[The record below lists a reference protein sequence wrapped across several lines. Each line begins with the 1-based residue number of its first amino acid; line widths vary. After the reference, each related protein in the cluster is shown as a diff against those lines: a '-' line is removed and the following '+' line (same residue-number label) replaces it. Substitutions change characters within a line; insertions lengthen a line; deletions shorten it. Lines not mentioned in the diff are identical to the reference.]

1 MKYDEAKTS
10 LSHALNHQQSISI
23 SKLNKLLQSLNID
36 NEQSVKHNEIEFL
49 KNEIKKMSRTNRRY
63 KRALNFY
70 SSDGVYKWQRG
81 GYRRIDRDKGIKAKR
96 ALENKEIW

>member
-1 MKYDEAKTS
+1 MKYDEAKIS
-10 LSHALNHQQSISI
+10 LSHALNHQQTISV

-36 NEQSVKHNEIEFL
+36 IEKTVKHNEIEFL
-49 KNEIKKMSRTNRRY
+49 KNEIKKTSRTNRRY

-81 GYRRIDRDKGIKAKR
+81 GYRIIDRDKGMKAKK
-96 ALENKEIW
+96 ALENKETW